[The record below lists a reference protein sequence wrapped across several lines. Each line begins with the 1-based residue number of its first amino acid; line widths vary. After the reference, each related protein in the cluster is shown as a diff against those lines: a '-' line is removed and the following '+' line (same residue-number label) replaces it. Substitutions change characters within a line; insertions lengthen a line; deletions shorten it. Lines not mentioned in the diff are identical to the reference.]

1 MLFLAYLC
9 WECDAWT
16 SGYVYVLMHACI
28 FTPTSHYYLLFMIE
42 LVISRTDC
50 YWFPCA
56 WHYIIHVILLL
67 NFHLRTIQCIGFPPC
82 EKMKKGSQRLYSA
95 LMQCFFSVVFY
106 LSISDLL
113 FLSSCLFLPFVK
125 KHSAYACP
133 TTIWKQIIS
142 FEFTNSTLLWILLM
156 AK

>member
-1 MLFLAYLC
+1 
-9 WECDAWT
+9 
-16 SGYVYVLMHACI
+16 
-28 FTPTSHYYLLFMIE
+28 MIE

-50 YWFPCA
+50 YWSPCA

-67 NFHLRTIQCIGFPPC
+67 NFHIRKIQCIGFPPC
-82 EKMKKGSQRLYSA
+82 EKKKKGSQRLYST
-95 LMQCFFSVVFY
+95 LMQCFFSAVFY

-113 FLSSCLFLPFVK
+113 FLSSCFFLPFVK

-156 AK
+156 VKELGEILPGLWTSEIL